1 MALDGAIVGLVGGVI
16 SNITVNKEFSY
27 YFPLYNISPQE
38 IFSDQVPALHVNFIN
53 PKTYEEETEAQE
65 GILPVYNSAKVLGP
79 QISKWYVALRN
90 LVLVGL
96 MVVLLYIGI
105 RIVISSTA
113 GEKAKYK
120 EHIKD
125 WIIAVILVVFMHY
138 IMAFALTMTEYVTN
152 ILVGQ
157 NSFPVLAVTEDEL
170 KQIYPDDYE
179 SFEKAD
185 DGNYYIKTNL
195 MGYIRF
201 HQQRDRI
208 DDEGNIR
215 VTWSY
220 IGYTILYLVLVIYT
234 VMFVVIYL
242 KRVIYMAFLTVIAP
256 LVALTYPIDKISDG
270 KAQAFDMWI
279 KEYVYNLLLQP
290 FHLLLYTLLVGS
302 VMELAQSNIVYA
314 IVVLGFLV
322 PAEKLL
328 RKFFG
333 FEKAPETGSIVGG
346 VVGGSLAM
354 NAINRLGKIGPG
366 SSGKRLGGGNGSSGN
381 EETPDNSKIRTADKG
396 IESGDDLITS
406 AFGEEPSKGKDDG
419 DNNNENTE
427 IRMSPYAAIDQGSRE
442 ESSDDAPNGYMRT
455 DSGLYIPNHGG
466 LEIQRP
472 NDTSEAETSATLDI
486 PSNERVQIGPNEGA
500 SANGTTIRLEPT
512 PLNGKD
518 KQGQLEN
525 QEAQNRGTK
534 GRIKNAARKLKEPV
548 IAGAKT
554 AEKYVGKIGTKA
566 PRLVTKAAL
575 AATLGTAGVAAGVA
589 TGDWSNIAT
598 YGAAAAAVGS
608 NIGDNV
614 SNTAGRIKEG
624 AGNVHT
630 TYMQNRYT
638 RDELKKKQNDKL
650 DEDWMKSKDTI
661 KMYKEIFGKDY
672 EEAMKDALEYRRY
685 GVTDDK
691 VITKV
696 MRLNGLKGKDSETS
710 RTSKERIA
718 LAKAASKI
726 KDDKGLKD
734 YGDRLKDNG
743 ISDDKIKEVKG
754 NIRLINDM

>member
-1 MALDGAIVGLVGGVI
+1 MFI
-16 SNITVNKEFSY
+16 NKEFSY
-27 YFPLYNISPQE
+27 YFPLYAISPQE
-38 IFSDQVPALHVNFIN
+38 IFSDQIPALHINFIN
-53 PKTYEEETEAQE
+53 PKTYDQE
-65 GILPVYNSAKVLGP
+65 SQEQDGLLPVYNSAKELGP
-79 QISKWYVALRN
+79 QIARWYVALRN

-125 WIIAVILVVFMHY
+125 WIVAVILVVFMHY

-157 NSFPVLAVTEDEL
+157 SQTPYLAVTEDEI
-170 KQIYPDDYE
+170 KQIFPDDYE
-179 SFEKAD
+179 NMQKSD
-185 DGNYYIKTNL
+185 DGTYAIKSNL
-195 MGYIRF
+195 MGYVRF

-208 DDEGNIR
+208 DENGNVK

-220 IGYTILYLVLVIYT
+220 IGYTIIYLVLVIYT

-302 VMELAQSNIVYA
+302 VMELAESNIIYA

-328 RKFFG
+328 RRFFG

-354 NAINRLGKIGPG
+354 NAINRLGKLGPLGPG
-366 SSGKRLGGGNGSSGN
+366 PGGKKLGSGNGDSGDGG
-381 EETPDNSKIRTADKG
+381 TPDNSKIRTADKDIG
-396 IESGDDLITS
+396 SGDDLIMS
-406 AFGEEPSKGKDDG
+406 AFGGENSNGNNDVN
-419 DNNNENTE
+419 NNNENTE
-427 IRMSPYAAIDQGSRE
+427 IRMSPYTAIGQGDRE
-442 ESSDDAPNGYMRT
+442 ENSDNTPPTGYMRT
-455 DSGLYIPNHGG
+455 DSGLFVPDHRP

-472 NDTSEAETSATLDI
+472 NDASELATSPTPSVA
-486 PSNERVQIGPNEGA
+486 SNERIEIGPNEGA
-500 SANGTTIRLEPT
+500 TDGGTTIRLESVPSSETDNEKQPEVQDSQNSGIKGKIDNVRKFGRNLAQT
-512 PLNGKD
+512 PVGKP
-518 KQGQLEN
+518 
-525 QEAQNRGTK
+525 
-534 GRIKNAARKLKEPV
+534 I

-554 AEKYVGKIGTKA
+554 AGNYVGKIGTKA

-575 AATLGTAGVAAGVA
+575 GAALGTAGVAAGVA
-589 TGDWSNIAT
+589 TGDWSNIAA
-598 YGAAAAAVGS
+598 YGAGAAVVGAKV
-608 NIGDNV
+608 GDNI
-614 SNTAGRIKEG
+614 SNTAGRLKAG
-624 AGNVHT
+624 AGNVRQ

-638 RDELKKKQNDKL
+638 SDEIKKKQNDKL

-661 KMYKEIFGKDY
+661 KMYKEKFGKQYDD
-672 EEAMKDALEYRRY
+672 AMKDALEYRKY
-685 GVTDDK
+685 GITDDK
-691 VITKV
+691 AIIGAMK
-696 MRLNGLKGKDSETS
+696 LKGLKGKDSKIS

-743 ISDDKIKEVKG
+743 ISDDKIKEVKS